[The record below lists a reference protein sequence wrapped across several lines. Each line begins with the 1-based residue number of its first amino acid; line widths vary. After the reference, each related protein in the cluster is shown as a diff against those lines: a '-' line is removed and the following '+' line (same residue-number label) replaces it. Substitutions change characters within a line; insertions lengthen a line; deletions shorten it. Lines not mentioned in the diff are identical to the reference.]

1 MVVTEIQ
8 PTKKNDEKIR
18 LAAYCRVSS
27 DSSDQMNS
35 FAAQIKYYTDYS
47 KVHTEYELVDIYAD
61 EGISGTS
68 LKKRDEFK
76 RLIRDCENRKIDCII
91 TKSISRFARN
101 TSDLLTVLRML
112 KTLGVR
118 VYFEE
123 QALDSDKMNAELLV
137 TLPGLAAQQE
147 SINISDNMRWSYRK
161 RMESGDF
168 NTTYPAFGYRISNNE
183 LIVNEDEAK
192 TVRTIFALYLQGMG
206 KQAIA
211 NTLNENNIPSRKGKW
226 HCCSVDY
233 ILNNERY
240 MGDALLQKTYTTE
253 SFPFVRKKNKGE
265 CAKYYIENSNA
276 AIISKETFNAAK
288 ELQRRKSVQHSNA
301 SYPLSRVIRCC
312 ECGHNYRRIVTNN
325 KVYWG
330 CSYKA
335 SLKTDCTTQTLLES
349 DIYSAYLAMMS
360 KLKKHKS
367 EILDN
372 MINQLE
378 YIEDKTNPNQSSI
391 TAIDKQI
398 ADLSTQNLMIAR
410 LRTKSI
416 LNESEFSK
424 QALEINSK
432 ISKLRSKRKLLLT
445 DDSSEETISNLKHL
459 SETIDNFDYRD
470 GFNEEMFSDTV
481 DQIKAGYDNRL
492 VFTLSGGLELTEIIR

>member
-1 MVVTEIQ
+1 MAVTEIQ

-76 RLIRDCENRKIDCII
+76 RLIKDCENRKIDCII

-123 QALDSDKMNAELLV
+123 QALDSDKMNAELFV

-253 SFPFVRKKNKGE
+253 SFPFVRKKNRGE
-265 CAKYYIENSNA
+265 CAKYYIENSNV

-312 ECGHNYRRIVTNN
+312 ECGHNYRRIVINN

-349 DIYSAYLAMMS
+349 DIYSAYIAMMS

-378 YIEDKTNPNQSSI
+378 YIEDKTNPNQTSI
-391 TAIDKQI
+391 
-398 ADLSTQNLMIAR
+398 
-410 LRTKSI
+410 
-416 LNESEFSK
+416 
-424 QALEINSK
+424 
-432 ISKLRSKRKLLLT
+432 
-445 DDSSEETISNLKHL
+445 
-459 SETIDNFDYRD
+459 
-470 GFNEEMFSDTV
+470 
-481 DQIKAGYDNRL
+481 
-492 VFTLSGGLELTEIIR
+492 

>member
-61 EGISGTS
+61 EGISGTF

-192 TVRTIFALYLQGMG
+192 TV
-206 KQAIA
+206 
-211 NTLNENNIPSRKGKW
+211 
-226 HCCSVDY
+226 
-233 ILNNERY
+233 
-240 MGDALLQKTYTTE
+240 
-253 SFPFVRKKNKGE
+253 
-265 CAKYYIENSNA
+265 
-276 AIISKETFNAAK
+276 
-288 ELQRRKSVQHSNA
+288 
-301 SYPLSRVIRCC
+301 
-312 ECGHNYRRIVTNN
+312 
-325 KVYWG
+325 
-330 CSYKA
+330 
-335 SLKTDCTTQTLLES
+335 CTTQTLLES
-349 DIYSAYLAMMS
+349 DIYSAYIAMMS

-378 YIEDKTNPNQSSI
+378 YIEDKTNPNQASI
-391 TAIDKQI
+391 SAIDKQI

-481 DQIKAGYDNRL
+481 DQIRAGYDNRL